1 MLNFRSWSQLQNYFN
16 SEIFLI
22 YGRLFGIA
30 IHACNIGVKDDQTV
44 TTIFVCVLS
53 GDCVIQNGANSGMG
67 QSVIQLAAAWGIK
80 TINIIR
86 DR

>member
-1 MLNFRSWSQLQNYFN
+1 MLKDFVKLKT
-16 SEIFLI
+16 
-22 YGRLFGIA
+22 GRLFGVA
-30 IHACNIGVKDDQTV
+30 IHACNIWHACRAMGEGWSEGDHN
-44 TTIFVCVLS
+44 FVCVTS
-53 GDCVIQNGANSGMG
+53 GDCVIQNGANSGVG